1 MDAFF
6 KELVS
11 NLTIDDMLVLS
22 YLSDNQ
28 INTLYKSVTRHEIQE
43 GTNLSTSMLRKT
55 LLKLE
60 TLCFVRIDIGSKKYK
75 MFITRYGQTALQMQ
89 IEKEEVK

>member
-1 MDAFF
+1 MEAFF

-28 INTLYKSVTRHEIQE
+28 INTLYKSVTKHEIQE
-43 GTNLSTSMLRKT
+43 GTSLTTSILRKS

-60 TLCFVRIDIGSKKYK
+60 TLSFIRIDIGSKKYK
-75 MFITRYGQTALQMQ
+75 IFMTHYGQTALQMQ